1 MRQPGKVPVYLNL
14 PDENMTLLA
23 PREWWCQDAEDM
35 QATLMTIL
43 DLKDMKVVDKR

>member
-1 MRQPGKVPVYLNL
+1 
-14 PDENMTLLA
+14 MTLLA
-23 PREWWCQDAEDM
+23 PREWWCEDAEDM